1 MKRDWS
7 RFAPL
12 GLVLAGL
19 AAFISVCIYIIVPKF
34 SLWLQISL
42 TVMVVGLAL
51 YIALAPGQLRKAI
64 KGRRIRYGLNVG
76 LMFLAFFGILVVINY
91 LVFYNAKM
99 NPKQTRWDLTENKTN
114 TLASETLDALL
125 KLPDVVHAQA
135 FYSQRLNS
143 GISTAQL
150 LLEKYAKNAKGK
162 FSFEFIDWEEKRNLA
177 TQAGITNDGQVVLNM
192 GDRKELV
199 SVVDEQ
205 DLTSALVKLISNKK
219 QTVYFIQD
227 EGEYDP
233 NGTTDKT
240 SMSKVRDALED
251 KNYTVKTLKLVVEG
265 MVPEDADIIIVAGPK
280 QSLSQTSV
288 DLLAGYLGNGGSLIL
303 LEGPMID
310 NSGAFMADPLAEY
323 LASTWGITL
332 GNNVV
337 VTLEANQ
344 PTLMAKAGAYANHV
358 ITQKMGAYTPAFP
371 VARSVGVA
379 SVPSGLSVLEIVYTT
394 QYYQNC
400 FPACSWA
407 TTDISGLF
415 AWANGTQ
422 STPPQLSTDM
432 LGPIPI
438 AVAGENTTSK
448 ARVVAFGSSDFA
460 SNSYKTAGNQDLLL
474 NAVDWSVKQEQLIN
488 LTPKATTERTFISS
502 VIKYS
507 NITINLIF
515 LGSVI
520 LLPGAVIFAGVVAWI
535 IRRRRG

>member
-7 RFAPL
+7 RFSPL
-12 GLVLAGL
+12 GRVLAGL

-415 AWANGTQ
+415 AWVNGTQ